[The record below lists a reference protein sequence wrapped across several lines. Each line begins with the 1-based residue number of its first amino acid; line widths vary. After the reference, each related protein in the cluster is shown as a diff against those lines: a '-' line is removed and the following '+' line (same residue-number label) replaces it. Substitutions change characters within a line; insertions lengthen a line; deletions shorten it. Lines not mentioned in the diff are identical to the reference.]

1 MTPIY
6 PVYGYKIPTSL
17 SNGRKPPIRPTNLLV
32 TDHNK
37 GTAVVY
43 IPNIR
48 IIENKTPIT
57 GEILSAKNNDG
68 IAFEYK
74 FPISERI
81 AKCIIIAAAISATPP
96 NIPPQIASFLLA
108 ALAPNPVKNAI
119 TTIVL

>member
-6 PVYGYKIPTSL
+6 PVNGYKIPTSL
-17 SNGRKPPIRPTNLLV
+17 SNGRKPPIRPNIAAIKVINLNLGCLSSTNLLV

-68 IAFEYK
+68 IAF
-74 FPISERI
+74 
-81 AKCIIIAAAISATPP
+81 
-96 NIPPQIASFLLA
+96 
-108 ALAPNPVKNAI
+108 
-119 TTIVL
+119 